1 MGQSD
6 FVKKQNDI
14 AKFVRSFTRPAND
27 GEDEWW
33 LYCNDTN
40 VKLLPTFIYKLASA
54 FIDGDNYMT
63 VIEEICALQGEK
75 SDDEAYI
82 VDKYSGYNIKA
93 IQFDVSEGYTEEG
106 YKIKSRDVLEA
117 EFNYT
122 LTQNGTS
129 KREFESPETEKIFK
143 ITNAIAKYIGVN
155 VESHID
161 FITRNVV
168 IMREKTMP
176 SEERYK
182 QMESKKKKIIPYEKA
197 YNSHLIIITL
207 SYFIISIQT
216 SIPGVKTRKRFP
228 GCVKSF
234 TGYPMGGEEDLSGIT
249 YLACITNKIKSS
261 I

>member
-1 MGQSD
+1 MRKSIQEIKTNIQNEYKKSVTNIKILIKITEAKRLLNNNNQYKTGLSLEQFERVKSPYEKLRDSILGQSD

-117 EFNYT
+117 EFVIHSHKMGH
-122 LTQNGTS
+122 Q
-129 KREFESPETEKIFK
+129 
-143 ITNAIAKYIGVN
+143 NAI
-155 VESHID
+155 
-161 FITRNVV
+161 
-168 IMREKTMP
+168 
-176 SEERYK
+176 
-182 QMESKKKKIIPYEKA
+182 
-197 YNSHLIIITL
+197 
-207 SYFIISIQT
+207 
-216 SIPGVKTRKRFP
+216 
-228 GCVKSF
+228 
-234 TGYPMGGEEDLSGIT
+234 
-249 YLACITNKIKSS
+249 
-261 I
+261 